1 MQWLCQADSEE
12 FLAVFGRNTPPPRQ
26 DRNNNP
32 EDAAS
37 RLELRQKPVHQFRFL
52 TRVVAVL
59 QEMLELANVGCGQFG
74 RLTTQRQGV
83 VDRLQ
88 HGDAIRDVNHAIHG
102 QRNQRLDLTKIA
114 GHHDGAGGQRSLE
127 LSPLRS
133 DLRRRQ
139 RDARLQQMPKVHK
152 ESDATAAAEQ
162 LLATAQLL
170 LQIASLGG

>member
-59 QEMLELANVGCGQFG
+59 QAYM
-74 RLTTQRQGV
+74 
-83 VDRLQ
+83 
-88 HGDAIRDVNHAIHG
+88 NH
-102 QRNQRLDLTKIA
+102 NK
-114 GHHDGAGGQRSLE
+114 
-127 LSPLRS
+127 
-133 DLRRRQ
+133 
-139 RDARLQQMPKVHK
+139 
-152 ESDATAAAEQ
+152 
-162 LLATAQLL
+162 
-170 LQIASLGG
+170 